1 MELLLGSLVD
11 KFFLDENGEKIAME
25 NPITLEDKINML
37 KEEMTEFEVNLVSS
51 HNDVKQLASK
61 VEKVSKMST
70 KEFEQY
76 VNPEI

>member
-1 MELLLGSLVD
+1 MGSLVD

-25 NPITLEDKINML
+25 NPITLEDKITML

>member
-25 NPITLEDKINML
+25 NPITLEDKITML

-51 HNDVKQLASK
+51 HNDVKQLATK

>member
-1 MELLLGSLVD
+1 MGSLVD

>member
-25 NPITLEDKINML
+25 NPITLEDKITML

>member
-11 KFFLDENGEKIAME
+11 KFLLDENGEKIAME